1 LIEEE
6 IKIKNNILLP
16 KVFVVSDSIGETAE
30 LVTRATASQ
39 FDSGNIEIVR
49 IPYVTEEEHIDDI
62 IEQVKAENY
71 SIIVATIILPH
82 IRKYLIDKANMNKIP
97 VVDIMGPMMDAF
109 SNIMGITPKLEP
121 GLVRKL
127 DEEYFKKIEAIE
139 FAVKYDDGK
148 DPRGLA
154 KADIIL
160 IGVSRTSKTPLSMYL
175 AHKRY
180 KVANIP
186 LVPEVAP
193 PDELFKQPPSKII
206 GLTITPEHLL
216 EIRKERLKSLGLNAT
231 ASYASLERI
240 IEELNYA
247 DGIIKKLGCRSINV
261 TNKAVEE
268 TAGKILEMI
277 KHETL

>member
-1 LIEEE
+1 M
-6 IKIKNNILLP
+6 
-16 KVFVVSDSIGETAE
+16 VSDSIGETAE
-30 LVTRATASQ
+30 LVTRAAASQ
-39 FDSGNIEIVR
+39 FDSGNIEIRR

-62 IEQVKAENY
+62 IEQVKAEHY

-82 IRKYLIDKANMNKIP
+82 VRKYLKEKANINKIP
-97 VVDIMGPMMDAF
+97 LVDIMGPMMDAF
-109 SNIMGITPKLEP
+109 SGIMGITPKLEP

-127 DEEYFKKIEAIE
+127 DEEYFKKIEAVE

-193 PDELFKQPPSKII
+193 PDELFNQPPSKVI
-206 GLTITPEHLL
+206 GLTITPEHLF

-231 ASYASLERI
+231 ASYASLKRI

-247 DGIIKKLGCRSINV
+247 DTIIQRLGCRSINV

-277 KHETL
+277 KNRIL

>member
-1 LIEEE
+1 M
-6 IKIKNNILLP
+6 LP

-30 LVTRATASQ
+30 LVTRAAASQ
-39 FDSGNIEIVR
+39 FDSGNIKIRR
-49 IPYVTEEEHIDDI
+49 IPYVTEEEHIDEI
-62 IEQVKAENY
+62 IEQVKIERY

-82 IRKYLIDKANMNKIP
+82 IRKYLAEKAGKNNIP
-97 VVDIMGPMMDAF
+97 IVDIMGPMMDAF
-109 SNIMGITPKLEP
+109 SGIMGVTPKLEP
-121 GLVRKL
+121 GLVRRL
-127 DEEYFKKIEAIE
+127 DEEYFKKIEAVE

-148 DPRGLA
+148 DSRGLS

-193 PDELFKQPPSKII
+193 PGELFRQPPSKII

-216 EIRKERLKSLGLNAT
+216 EIRKERLKSLGLDSM
-231 ASYASLERI
+231 ASYASLKRI
-240 IEELNYA
+240 IEELSYA
-247 DGIIKKLGCRSINV
+247 DGIIRKLGCRSINV

-268 TAGKILEMI
+268 TAGTILDMI
-277 KHETL
+277 KNGTL